1 MSMRENLGPA
11 FVATLAVKCR
21 VGAGSNGAVLK
32 VQQPPDPKAAA
43 AAAQAAQTGDDD
55 GDRSAQRRAS
65 TATLSTQPIA
75 MKVVSHFWDESAAE
89 ALDVERKTLLVSLLT
104 GAGSARH
111 AVRHVPNCCLQRL
124 PAHPNILHCY
134 GVDRQRIPRAVAEQL
149 PEDMAYM
156 VRSSLIIAAATV
168 LQAL

>member
-1 MSMRENLGPA
+1 
-11 FVATLAVKCR
+11 VATLAVKCR

-43 AAAQAAQTGDDD
+43 AAAQAAAQTGDDD

-104 GAGSARH
+104 GAGSCATR
-111 AVRHVPNCCLQRL
+111 RWTLTQTL
-124 PAHPNILHCY
+124 FT
-134 GVDRQRIPRAVAEQL
+134 
-149 PEDMAYM
+149 
-156 VRSSLIIAAATV
+156 AAAGASQHTS
-168 LQAL
+168 LLWS

>member
-1 MSMRENLGPA
+1 MAMQEDLGPA
-11 FVATLAVKCR
+11 FVATLAVKAR

-43 AAAQAAQTGDDD
+43 AAAAAAAQQVSRLAGDDD

-89 ALDVERKTLLVSLLT
+89 ALDVERRSLLV
-104 GAGSARH
+104 R
-111 AVRHVPNCCLQRL
+111 VPLR
-124 PAHPNILHCY
+124 
-134 GVDRQRIPRAVAEQL
+134 RR
-149 PEDMAYM
+149 
-156 VRSSLIIAAATV
+156 
-168 LQAL
+168 